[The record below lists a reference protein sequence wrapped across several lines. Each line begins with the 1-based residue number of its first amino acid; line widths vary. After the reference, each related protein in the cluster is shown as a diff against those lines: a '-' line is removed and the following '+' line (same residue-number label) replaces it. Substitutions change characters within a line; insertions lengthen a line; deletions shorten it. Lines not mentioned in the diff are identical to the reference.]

1 MRAAAAQVALA
12 ASRPAWPAA
21 QLALP
26 ALMATTRTLP
36 PVAREV
42 LLVDDEGRGGD
53 AVGGE
58 GGGGAGGRV
67 GDDEGKVGAAAGFE
81 AGFDGAEAETAGN
94 EESGKV
100 SHLGDGV
107 NPFNLAGGWGLADGY
122 ETGADGGSSG
132 RPWMWTGLSE
142 TEFLEL
148 RQVNVARGDR
158 VVLHDVNLTI
168 RAGEHVAILGPN
180 GCGKSTLIL
189 AMTCQIYP
197 IVRPGMRVRIFGRER
212 WDLTQLRKH
221 FGVVGAGLMGAE
233 LPGERTAVTTGLD
246 AVTAGFFSA
255 STLWPNLHVTA
266 EMRARAAEA
275 LERMEATHLGEQ
287 LVGTMSAGEKRR
299 ILIARA
305 LVHRP
310 RQLLLDEPSNAL
322 DLAAQRE
329 LRETLRRLAQEGTG
343 LVLVTHHLGDILPEI
358 ERMIL
363 MRDGRIV
370 ADGPRA
376 ELLTEARL
384 SELFQAPVRIG
395 RDEEWL
401 HSW

>member
-1 MRAAAAQVALA
+1 MMDKNQQDQAKTIEDEAQ
-12 ASRPAWPAA
+12 
-21 QLALP
+21 
-26 ALMATTRTLP
+26 
-36 PVAREV
+36 
-42 LLVDDEGRGGD
+42 
-53 AVGGE
+53 
-58 GGGGAGGRV
+58 
-67 GDDEGKVGAAAGFE
+67 
-81 AGFDGAEAETAGN
+81 
-94 EESGKV
+94 
-100 SHLGDGV
+100 
-107 NPFNLAGGWGLADGY
+107 
-122 ETGADGGSSG
+122 
-132 RPWMWTGLSE
+132 
-142 TEFLEL
+142 FLEL
-148 RQVNVARGDR
+148 RAVNVARGDR
-158 VVLHDVNLTI
+158 VVLQDVNLTI

-189 AMTCQIYP
+189 AMTCQVYP
-197 IVRPGMRVRIFGRER
+197 MVRPGMRVRIFGQER

-246 AVTAGFFSA
+246 AVIAGFFSA
-255 STLWPNLHVTA
+255 STLWPNLHVTSGMR
-266 EMRARAAEA
+266 ERAREA
-275 LERMEATHLGEQ
+275 LARMEATHLSKQ

-322 DLAAQRE
+322 DLAAQRD

-358 ERMIL
+358 GRIIL

-370 ADGPRA
+370 GDGPRE
-376 ELLTEARL
+376 ELLTEVHL
-384 SELFQAPVRIG
+384 SDLFNAPVRVG
-395 RDEEWL
+395 RDEGWL

>member
-1 MRAAAAQVALA
+1 MAEKTAESVQNAEVDLGTDFLDLRA
-12 ASRPAWPAA
+12 
-21 QLALP
+21 
-26 ALMATTRTLP
+26 
-36 PVAREV
+36 
-42 LLVDDEGRGGD
+42 
-53 AVGGE
+53 
-58 GGGGAGGRV
+58 
-67 GDDEGKVGAAAGFE
+67 
-81 AGFDGAEAETAGN
+81 
-94 EESGKV
+94 
-100 SHLGDGV
+100 
-107 NPFNLAGGWGLADGY
+107 
-122 ETGADGGSSG
+122 
-132 RPWMWTGLSE
+132 
-142 TEFLEL
+142 
-148 RQVNVARGDR
+148 VNVARGDR
-158 VVLHDVNLTI
+158 VVLQDVNLTI

-197 IVRPGMRVRIFGRER
+197 IVRPGMQVRIFGRER

-221 FGVVGAGLMGAE
+221 FGVVAAGLMGAE

-255 STLWPNLHVTA
+255 STLWPNLVVTA
-266 EMRARAAEA
+266 EMRARAVEA
-275 LERMEATHLGEQ
+275 LERMEATHLSEQ

-343 LVLVTHHLGDILPEI
+343 VVLVTHHLGDILPEI
-358 ERMIL
+358 ERIIL

-384 SELFQAPVRIG
+384 SELFRAPVRIG
-395 RDEEWL
+395 HDEEWL